1 MSFSVNEA
9 GELVE
14 LQEVPVN
21 EAELEAQLQAELD
34 AAQNEVNVHASNLAN
49 AEENVSNLEAQLE
62 QAETERDQHEA
73 NKEAAEERLQ
83 KSVARR
89 DSWES
94 AKQLR
99 QEQLDQAASEGI
111 DDDTDGA
118 EEDEATNSE
127 AVDVPVSVVAS
138 EGAAG

>member
-21 EAELEAQLQAELD
+21 EAELESQLQAELD
-34 AAQNEVNVHASNLAN
+34 AAQNEVNVHQSNLAN
-49 AEENVSNLEAQLE
+49 AEENVANLEAQLE
-62 QAETERDQHEA
+62 QAETERDQHES

-99 QEQLDQAASEGI
+99 ALKLEQGASEAA

-118 EEDEATNSE
+118 EEDESATSE
-127 AVDVPVSVVAS
+127 AVEVPVHTAEV
-138 EGAAG
+138 AAG